1 MKRISTSIFAPVW
14 AVIVNL
20 LIVYVIY
27 AVARLVY
34 LGLNWSLLSPA
45 LQGNLG
51 NLVLGSLQ
59 FDTAAIAYTNLLW
72 VVLMLLPLH
81 IKERPAYHRVL
92 RWLFVV
98 VNSVALIVNL
108 ADAVYFPF
116 TLRRTTS
123 TVMREFAGESNLAG
137 IILGEVWHH

>member
-1 MKRISTSIFAPVW
+1 MKKISTSIFAPVW

-20 LIVYVIY
+20 LIVYVVY

-98 VNSVALIVNL
+98 INSVALILNRHARVCW
-108 ADAVYFPF
+108 
-116 TLRRTTS
+116 
-123 TVMREFAGESNLAG
+123 REQSG
-137 IILGEVWHH
+137 WHHFG